1 MMLLGA
7 ANHYHKLVVSPTT
20 IVVRSEIPD
29 FSEIFMN
36 DYYKGWAYFILIPKV
51 SLISCFIIV
60 IFKNVFLKNT
70 GKHFLALSEIL
81 LVGGNSETIDFGI
94 FPESL
99 KHALASGIGHSE
111 ISNQSP
117 SPLRRCL
124 YPSGNDSELLD
135 NFYHAPGSGQPL
147 SQISG

>member
-94 FPESL
+94 SPETL
-99 KHALASGIGHSE
+99 KHPLAIGTGHS
-111 ISNQSP
+111 
-117 SPLRRCL
+117 
-124 YPSGNDSELLD
+124 
-135 NFYHAPGSGQPL
+135 
-147 SQISG
+147 